1 VRLPTKVMVVSP
13 AIELSIVMSD
23 VVFGSSPRGQPDEL
37 LPGRTFLSLPAG
49 TDATRWRG
57 TICG

>member
-1 VRLPTKVMVVSP
+1 
-13 AIELSIVMSD
+13 VMSD

-37 LPGRTFLSLPAG
+37 LLWRTFFSLPAG